1 MNFGYN
7 DDFMAC
13 PTLECVLRP
22 NACEINRPASTVF
35 WRSTPFWK
43 KKRWTVYKAIYLQIL
58 CNFMIT
64 DSCHPC
70 QTTHCILFLLDICQ
84 HLTCFVNAPQNFS
97 KFHFSRIRLMGANK
111 KFPEAGLTNWFS
123 GKKTLKYFPRSRL
136 SCGHAKWGSKMLL

>member
-1 MNFGYN
+1 MRWISHIFTLKSLPRIKVSKMNFGYN

-43 KKRWTVYKAIYLQIL
+43 KKSWTVYKAIYLQIL

-64 DSCHPC
+64 NSCHPC
-70 QTTHCILFLLDICQ
+70 QTTHCILFSLDICQ
-84 HLTCFVNAPQNFS
+84 HFQDMIRHVLWMPSTIFQNF
-97 KFHFSRIRLMGANK
+97 ILA
-111 KFPEAGLTNWFS
+111 A
-123 GKKTLKYFPRSRL
+123 Y
-136 SCGHAKWGSKMLL
+136 